1 MTPTHYNRNFL
12 QFSLCTLAAAIFLGI
27 SNATAF
33 MDREI
38 EEARYTC
45 IQFVSNQLRESLH
58 SDLDRVERAQFWI
71 VAYINGIY
79 EARELAT
86 FGTSD
91 VTAENNIM
99 VRVKKMCRQN
109 LDATVKSVARVTG
122 ESPKPLPETPGLGFN
137 PMEYSCKDYVAE
149 KSGERARAETS
160 LLADFWAFA
169 FVQGYLAPRSRK
181 LYLPIKNKKT
191 IANAIQLQCS
201 NNPYRSFYDQTLQVA
216 SVVRPVFRRRP

>member
-1 MTPTHYNRNFL
+1 MF
-12 QFSLCTLAAAIFLGI
+12 FGI

-33 MDREI
+33 TDREI

-45 IQFVSNQLRESLH
+45 IQFISNQLRASMHL
-58 SDLDRVERAQFWI
+58 DLDRVRRAQFWI
-71 VAYINGIY
+71 VAYINGIH

-86 FGTSD
+86 FGTAD

-99 VRVKKMCRQN
+99 VRVRKMCRQN
-109 LDATVKSVARVTG
+109 PDATIKGVARVTG
-122 ESPKPLPETPGLGFN
+122 ESAKPLPETPGLGFN

-149 KSGERARAETS
+149 KSGEQLIAETS

-169 FVQGYLAPRSRK
+169 FVQGYLAPLNRK

-191 IANAIQLQCS
+191 IANAIQRQCTT
-201 NNPYRSFYDQTLQVA
+201 NPYRSFYDQTLQVA